1 MIEQP
6 HRSGPFADNT
16 MKYRRFM
23 SAMTRDYQLI
33 GFVTAARRSLATA
46 VACLALFAGP
56 RAALAEATGGAAGE
70 PWQSL
75 PPTPSLPTPAKSGYA
90 PVNGIRMFYAVF
102 GQGLPVLLVHG
113 GLGNSNYWGEVIPI
127 LVRNHYEV
135 IVADSRGHGRS
146 TRTAEPYSYELMAS
160 DVLAL
165 LDYLRLTKVN
175 SVGWCDGA
183 ILGLA
188 TD

>member
-6 HRSGPFADNT
+6 LRSGPFADNS

-33 GFVTAARRSLATA
+33 GFVTAARRCLATG
-46 VACLALFAGP
+46 VTCLALFAGP
-56 RAALAEATGGAAGE
+56 NAALTAATGGAAGE

-75 PPTPSLPTPAKSGYA
+75 PPTPSLPAPAKSGYA
-90 PVNGIRMFYAVF
+90 PVSGIRMFYAVF
-102 GQGLPVLLVHG
+102 GQGSPVLLLHG
-113 GLGNSNYWGEVIPI
+113 GLGNANYWGEVIPI

-146 TRTAEPYSYELMAS
+146 TRTAERYSYRLMAS
-160 DVLAL
+160 DVLAV
-165 LDYLRLTKVN
+165 LDYLKLTK
-175 SVGWCDGA
+175 GK
-183 ILGLA
+183 LGGR
-188 TD
+188 

>member
-56 RAALAEATGGAAGE
+56 RAALAAATGGAAGE

-90 PVNGIRMFYAVF
+90 PVNGIRMFYAVL
-102 GQGLPVLLVHG
+102 GQGLPFLLVHG

-127 LVRNHYEV
+127 LGRNHYEL
-135 IVADSRGHGRS
+135 ILTDSRGHGRS
-146 TRTAEPYSYELMAS
+146 TRTAEPYSYARTAS
-160 DVLAL
+160 DTPPI
-165 LDYLRLTKVN
+165 LDYLKFTHVDL
-175 SVGWCDGA
+175 VGW
-183 ILGLA
+183 
-188 TD
+188 